1 MKQKIYTIGVATV
14 VTVFAGAIF
23 KVNHY
28 PGAAVLLVTGI
39 LSLLLLFLP
48 IALVNHYRTSE
59 GNKSL
64 TLHIVIYVTCLLVF
78 TAMLFKLMHWPYSGI
93 LLTIALPF
101 PYLVFLP
108 VFVYI
113 TSRDKNHNIYNTVFV
128 LLLLALNSVFCG
140 LLALNVTSE
149 KIKDSYWLP
158 GNYNRQEVSLNLI
171 SEKVPSS
178 AINDR
183 IDGIMKTVNQM
194 QEIILKLDDT
204 NIDEWRQKAGNLQR
218 PDITGSVTT
227 LMSADELKTVGKLFI
242 ELNELIGEMKK
253 TPGYKQ
259 YADNAEILFRINTAL
274 TEQEWT
280 AQNLNDFR
288 AWTLTY
294 LDFLQVNLLT
304 IKVTAPV

>member
-28 PGAAVLLVTGI
+28 PGAAILLIAGI
-39 LSLLLLFLP
+39 TSLLLIFLP
-48 IALVNHYRTSE
+48 LALISHYRSAE

-64 TLHIVIYVTCLLVF
+64 TLHIVTYITCLLVF
-78 TAMLFKLMHWPYSGI
+78 TAMLFKLLHWPYAG
-93 LLTIALPF
+93 LMMTIALPF

-108 VFVYI
+108 VFVRI
-113 TSRDKNHNIYNTVFV
+113 TSKDKNFNIYNTVFV
-128 LLLLALNSVFCG
+128 LLLLALNSVFSG

-149 KIKDSYWLP
+149 KVKDSYWLP
-158 GNYNRQEVSLNLI
+158 GNYNKQEVSLNLI

-183 IDGIMKTVNQM
+183 IDELLKTVNQI
-194 QEIILKLDDT
+194 QDIILKLDDT
-204 NIDEWRQKAGNLQR
+204 NTEEWRQKAGNLQR
-218 PDITGSVTT
+218 PDIAGSVTT
-227 LMSADELKTVGKLFI
+227 LMSADELKAVWRLY
-242 ELNELIGEMKK
+242 NELIELIAEMKN
-253 TPGYKQ
+253 TQGYKQ
-259 YADNAEILFRINTAL
+259 FADNAEILFRINTAL

-280 AQNLNDFR
+280 GQNLNDFR

-304 IKVTAPV
+304 IKISGPA